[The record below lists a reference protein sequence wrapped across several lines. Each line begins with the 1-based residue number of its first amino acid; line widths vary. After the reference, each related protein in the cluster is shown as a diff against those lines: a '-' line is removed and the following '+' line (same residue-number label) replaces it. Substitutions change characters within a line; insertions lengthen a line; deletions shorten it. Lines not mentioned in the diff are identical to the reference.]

1 MHSNREGH
9 PFEEFFC
16 RFDVFGAFGC
26 QGHHQLVES
35 LQARKCVANQAE
47 GRAAE
52 FLHQAGDQQGCGS
65 LTQLLVEGNRIE
77 IAQAVVM
84 DGADQ
89 ALLKIH
95 VVFDATTEVRVLPHT

>member
-1 MHSNREGH
+1 MCIRD
-9 PFEEFFC
+9 
-16 RFDVFGAFGC
+16 R
-26 QGHHQLVES
+26 
-35 LQARKCVANQAE
+35 
-47 GRAAE
+47 
-52 FLHQAGDQQGCGS
+52 GCGS
-65 LTQLLVEGNRIE
+65 LTQLPVEGNRIE